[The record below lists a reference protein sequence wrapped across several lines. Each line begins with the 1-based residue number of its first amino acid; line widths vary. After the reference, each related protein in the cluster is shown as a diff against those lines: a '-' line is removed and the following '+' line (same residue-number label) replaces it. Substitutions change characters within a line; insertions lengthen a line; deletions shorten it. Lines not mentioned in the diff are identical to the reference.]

1 MAVSDVSRL
10 NTVACL
16 LCLLHESHLEESVGR
31 GRRAWVW
38 LAWRW
43 GAGRA
48 GCGFPSTLEVREE
61 ALGRRGRAAQRDG
74 GRGGL
79 GLRVAPGAVPPLPGP
94 GSGGAASR
102 WQQLRSAAGRRLRPG
117 QRRAA
122 PAGECARAGAG
133 AGAGAGAAAA
143 RAERP
148 PPGPRGP
155 TGLPASPPLP
165 ASLAPLCV
173 SGSLPLRKPLS

>member
-1 MAVSDVSRL
+1 MAP
-10 NTVACL
+10 AAL
-16 LCLLHESHLEESVGR
+16 LGWTR
-31 GRRAWVW
+31 GVW
-38 LAWRW
+38 LSFHLRSSRGGSEAQGSRGAAGG

-48 GCGFPSTLEVREE
+48 RVTGR
-61 ALGRRGRAAQRDG
+61 AGRRASTA
-74 GRGGL
+74 GL
-79 GLRVAPGAVPPLPGP
+79 G
-94 GSGGAASR
+94 SSGAASR
-102 WQQLRSAAGRRLRPG
+102 RQRLRSAAGRRLRPG

-133 AGAGAGAAAA
+133 AGAAAA

-155 TGLPASPPLP
+155 TGLAASPPLP